1 MQQIVALSQ
10 RLPESNFM
18 SEWLHVLLYTVQLA
32 YMYVIHRWGGGGGA
46 SASADDEIR
55 GCGVKNYPLA
65 YRGEELF
72 AVVSVLSEVD
82 NAASEGY
89 LPEYW

>member
-1 MQQIVALSQ
+1 M
-10 RLPESNFM
+10 
-18 SEWLHVLLYTVQLA
+18 
-32 YMYVIHRWGGGGGA
+32 GGGGGA

>member
-1 MQQIVALSQ
+1 M
-10 RLPESNFM
+10 
-18 SEWLHVLLYTVQLA
+18 
-32 YMYVIHRWGGGGGA
+32 GGGA

-55 GCGVKNYPLA
+55 GRGVKNYRYALPLA

-89 LPEYW
+89 LSEYW

>member
-1 MQQIVALSQ
+1 M
-10 RLPESNFM
+10 
-18 SEWLHVLLYTVQLA
+18 
-32 YMYVIHRWGGGGGA
+32 GGGA

-55 GCGVKNYPLA
+55 GRGVKNYRYALA